1 MSPIIYSRK
10 NTGTSGTSGGEKRTS
25 RIMPKF
31 SLRRHGS
38 RGAGAMGG
46 GGEGDRVRLVEGEG
60 GEAWG
65 EDEETTGQRD
75 VMSEAEIQNVKFQ
88 LAGLKRKRDS
98 ALVSRMPHTC
108 RHIPQ
113 DETMT
118 SSLLSGRRKGHTDN
132 SRRVRD
138 GATTTPTCIDPIC
151 HHHGNGKGMRHPV
164 TSHGAIGGVQGA
176 VPEAA
181 GSQTT

>member
-60 GEAWG
+60 GEVWG
-65 EDEETTGQRD
+65 EDEENAGQRD
-75 VMSEAEIQNVKFQ
+75 IMSEAEIQNVKFQ

-98 ALVSRMPHTC
+98 VLVSRMPHTC
-108 RHIPQ
+108 RHS
-113 DETMT
+113 T
-118 SSLLSGRRKGHTDN
+118 R
-132 SRRVRD
+132 
-138 GATTTPTCIDPIC
+138 
-151 HHHGNGKGMRHPV
+151 
-164 TSHGAIGGVQGA
+164 
-176 VPEAA
+176 
-181 GSQTT
+181 